1 MATLTAWISF
11 YMVMGSSAGALI
23 GLQFVVIA
31 LVANLP
37 GRNVQAQ
44 GGEAFVAPTLV
55 HFGMVLLLAGI
66 VSSPWSEI
74 WLAATLM
81 CFAGFAGLIYM
92 GFVMWRMW
100 KHTAY
105 KAEWEDWVFHAFLP
119 SLAYL
124 LLAASAAAVVAQH
137 FNELFGVAASALLLL
152 FTGIHN
158 AWDNASYHVFVK
170 KQG

>member
-1 MATLTAWISF
+1 MAALTEWISF

-37 GRNVQAQ
+37 GREVQAQ

-66 VSSPWSEI
+66 VSAPWSEI
-74 WLAATLM
+74 LIAASLM
-81 CFAGFAGLIYM
+81 FFAGGAGLIYM

-100 KHTAY
+100 RHTVY
-105 KAEWEDWVFHAFLP
+105 KAGLEDWLFHGVLP
-119 SLAYL
+119 TLTYV
-124 LLAASAAAVVAQH
+124 LLAVSASAVASQH
-137 FNELFGVAASALLLL
+137 FKGLFGVAASVLLLL
-152 FTGIHN
+152 FIGIHN

-170 KQG
+170 K